1 MNIKQLQILDAVV
14 RFGSYRKAAAHLR
27 CSQSTITFQLKNLE
41 NSLGCFLFE
50 KAGRHMVLTPA
61 GRTALK
67 EAQKILASHSVLMN
81 LKGSKSSLTGRLR
94 VGVNE
99 TLLEFMLIDVI
110 KEFRLLAPEVFFEV
124 EILDAYRLRS
134 KVKDSGVDI
143 GITFNMGDY
152 PPPLIPLPLTAC
164 PLGLFASPTLEISES
179 CFFLP
184 GSVPELSVIAASV
197 KSGPYGFFKRFL
209 DRRGIRLGKTMQVGN
224 MHIVKALLESGLGV
238 SYMPKAC
245 VEKELA
251 EGSLVEVPTGLG
263 KIDLGLLLLK
273 NANKE
278 ESAAASL
285 LSKMIRTKLL
295 DPNKNDGFFRTN
307 LPDEAQV
314 RIKENARKSF
324 DYRAESGGGTGIR
337 TLDLRI
343 KSPLLYQLSYTPII
357 GGLCRTRTC
366 DQWIKSPLLYQLS

>member
-134 KVKDSGVDI
+134 KVKDSEVDI

-152 PPPLIPLPLTAC
+152 PPPLIPLSLTAC

-295 DPNKNDGFFRTN
+295 DPNLRTKDFF
-307 LPDEAQV
+307 E
-314 RIKENARKSF
+314 
-324 DYRAESGGGTGIR
+324 
-337 TLDLRI
+337 
-343 KSPLLYQLSYTPII
+343 
-357 GGLCRTRTC
+357 RTC
-366 DQWIKSPLLYQLS
+366 LMKRKFE

>member
-67 EAQKILASHSVLMN
+67 EAQKILASHSILMN

-134 KVKDSGVDI
+134 KVKDSEVDI

-197 KSGPYGFFKRFL
+197 KSGPYRFFKRFL

-285 LSKMIRTKLL
+285 LSKMIRSKLL
-295 DPNKNDGFFRTN
+295 DPNLRTKDFF
-307 LPDEAQV
+307 E
-314 RIKENARKSF
+314 
-324 DYRAESGGGTGIR
+324 R
-337 TLDLRI
+337 TLNSRNLDFKI
-343 KSPLLYQLSYTPII
+343 FKN
-357 GGLCRTRTC
+357 
-366 DQWIKSPLLYQLS
+366 